1 MGARM
6 RSLDW
11 SRTPL
16 GSAWDWPQ
24 SLKTIV
30 RMMLDSR
37 YAMWMLWGPELT
49 FFCNDAY
56 LPTVGIKRDWVLGA
70 RSDKVWEEIWP
81 DIGPRIAH
89 VLEHGQATWDEGL
102 LLFLERSGFP
112 EETYHTFSY
121 SPVYDDDSRIAG
133 MLCVVT
139 EVTERVI
146 GERRLRTLR
155 ELAARAAGMETVR
168 ETCDRLLGV
177 LGEDSLD
184 VPFACLYTLEEG
196 GTTARRAGYVGAI
209 PERLRP
215 EQISLDGGNSPWPL
229 AQTVSSGHAQSLRLS
244 SSEEVIASPL
254 WNHPVSQAVVLPVQ
268 RQGSLT
274 SVAVLIVGVSPR
286 RPLDDN
292 YRGFFDLIAAQFAAA
307 IVDAQQKEAD
317 RRRAE
322 ALAEIDRAKT
332 TFFSN
337 VSHEFRTPLTLMLG
351 PIEAA
356 ASDPATPSR
365 VRAGLEL
372 AQRNSLRL
380 LKLVNS
386 LLDFSRIEA
395 GRLQAS
401 FESVDAAD
409 LTRDLASNFRS
420 AMESA
425 GLSFQV
431 DCGPLEGPVF
441 LDREMWEKIV
451 LNLLSNAFKFTF
463 SGKIAVR
470 LRCDG
475 PDFVLEVADTGLGI
489 PQEEI
494 PRLFERFHRVESTR
508 GRTQEGSGIG
518 LALVQELVKLHG
530 GRIEVSSVLGEGT
543 TFRVRMPLGMAHLP
557 TERIKA
563 TRTLSSTGTSSQAY
577 VQEALRWIPD
587 AKRPAISLEDVPPVH
602 LDPRFSASAGA
613 RILVADDNAD
623 MREYLYDLLSP
634 YYSVETVPDGAE
646 ALVATRR
653 ARPDLILSDV
663 MMPRLDG
670 FALLRALRADEL
682 LRSIPVILLS
692 ARAGEE
698 SRIEGLTAGAD
709 DYLAKPFSA
718 RELTARISAHL
729 ELARVRR
736 EATAA
741 LSESEQQLRL
751 ALDAAS
757 MGTFLW
763 DVATDRAE
771 SDARMLSL
779 FGLPVGSTLTLK
791 VALESAI
798 HPDDRDRYAQAV
810 RRALEPGG
818 PGELQQ
824 DIRVLQPDRG
834 DYRWLVIS
842 GRVHFEGEPTRA
854 VRIAGV
860 AVDITERK
868 QVEEALRQRT
878 LQNEALINEAPVGM
892 MVIDA
897 DFRMRQINPEAAP
910 VFTGIDNLLGMD
922 FGDVARHMW
931 PLDFANEAI
940 ALFQR
945 TLETGEPY
953 MAPELIKPRL
963 DRGGEIEYY
972 EWQINRMPLPDGKS
986 GVVCYFRDISARVL
1000 ARRRLETA
1008 DRQKNEF
1015 LAMLAHE
1022 LRNPLAPIRNAGELL
1037 ARSLPES
1044 PRAKAITDMLKRQVN
1059 VLVRLVDDLLDVS
1072 RITQGRI
1079 VLKRRPVLLAEIV
1092 AQAMETVEPLV
1103 QEKHHEISV
1112 VSYRPLRVNGDA
1124 TRLVQ
1129 CVVNVLTNAAKYT
1142 QPRGVIRVEASED
1155 KGEAVLSISDNGP
1168 GISPE
1173 LLPHIFDLFVQS
1185 ERTLDRS
1192 QGGLGIGLSLV
1203 KRLIEMHGGQIT
1215 ARSPG
1220 PGAGSV
1226 FEIRLPLSKL
1236 ELREPQES
1244 AREMPRAR
1252 ILVVDDNADAA
1263 DSLGSLLQLEGHA
1276 VAVTYSSADALAKL
1290 DEFKPTTVLLDVGL
1304 PEIDGYEVARRIRAS
1319 DAHARVRL
1327 IALTGYGQADD
1338 KQRAKSCGFDDHLVK
1353 PVDFSALRRVLA
1365 GGASS
1370 LAD

>member
-6 RSLDW
+6 RALDW

-16 GSAWDWPQ
+16 GPARDWPQ

-89 VLEHGQATWDEGL
+89 VLEHGKATWDEGL

-146 GERRLRTLR
+146 GERRLRALR
-155 ELAARAAGMETVR
+155 ELAARATGMETVR
-168 ETCDRLLGV
+168 DTCDRLLGV
-177 LGEDSLD
+177 LAENSLD
-184 VPFACLYTLEEG
+184 VPFACLYGLEEG
-196 GTTARRAGYVGAI
+196 GKSARRLGCVGSI

-215 EQISLDGGNSPWPL
+215 GQVLLDGTHSPWPL
-229 AQTVSSGHAQSLRLS
+229 AQAISTGLAQSLRLP
-244 SSEEVIASPL
+244 SSEELIMSAH
-254 WNHPVSQAVVLPVQ
+254 WNQPVSQALVLPVQ
-268 RQGSLT
+268 RQGSLS

-286 RPLDDN
+286 RPLDDG

-356 ASDPATPSR
+356 TLDPATPPR
-365 VRAGLEL
+365 VRAELEL

-395 GRLQAS
+395 GRMQAS
-401 FESVDAAD
+401 FEGVDAAD

-425 GLSFQV
+425 GLAFEV
-431 DCGPLEGPVF
+431 DCAPFDEPVF

-470 LRCDG
+470 LRGEG
-475 PDFVLEVADTGLGI
+475 PDALLEVADTGVGI

-494 PRLFERFHRVESTR
+494 HRLFERFHRVESTK

-530 GRIEVSSVLGEGT
+530 GRIDVSSVLGEGT
-543 TFRVRMPLGMAHLP
+543 TFRVRVPLGTAHLP
-557 TERIKA
+557 AERIKA
-563 TRTLSSTGTSSQAY
+563 PRSLASTGTSSQAY
-577 VQEALRWIPD
+577 VQEALRWIPE
-587 AKRPAISLEDVPPVH
+587 AKRPRFSLEDVPAPPV
-602 LDPRFSASAGA
+602 DPRLFASAGA

-634 YYSVETVPDGAE
+634 HYAVQTVPDGVE
-646 ALVATRR
+646 ALAAMRR
-653 ARPDLILSDV
+653 ARPDLVLSDV

-670 FALLRALRADEL
+670 FALLRS
-682 LRSIPVILLS
+682 LRSDDVLRSVPVILLS

-698 SRIEGLTAGAD
+698 SRIEGLAAGAD

-718 RELTARISAHL
+718 RELTARIGAHL

-741 LSESEQQLRL
+741 LSQSEQQLRL
-751 ALDAAS
+751 ALDAAA

-763 DVATDRAE
+763 DVAADRAE
-771 SDARMLSL
+771 SDSRMLSL
-779 FGLPVGSTLTLK
+779 FGLPAGNTLTLK
-791 VALESAI
+791 LALESAI
-798 HPDDRDRYAQAV
+798 HPQDRDRYARAVKQA
-810 RRALEPGG
+810 LDPQG
-818 PGELQQ
+818 PGELHQ
-824 DIRVLQPDRG
+824 DIRVRQPDG
-834 DYRWLVIS
+834 AYRWLVIS
-842 GRVHFEGEPTRA
+842 GRVHFEGEPARG

-892 MVIDA
+892 LVIDA
-897 DFRMRQINPEAAP
+897 QFRIRQINPMALP
-910 VFTGIDNLLGMD
+910 VFAGIANLLGMD

-931 PLDFANEAI
+931 PADFADEVV
-940 ALFQR
+940 ALFRR

-953 MAPELIKPRL
+953 VAPELIKPRV

-972 EWQINRMPLPDGKS
+972 EWQINRMPLPDGQS

-1000 ARRRLETA
+1000 ARKRLETA

-1037 ARSLPES
+1037 SRSLPAS
-1044 PRAKAITDMLKRQVN
+1044 PRAKGITDMLKRQVN

-1079 VLKRRPVLLAEIV
+1079 VLKKRPVLLAEII

-1103 QEKHHEISV
+1103 QEKHHQISV

-1142 QPRGVIRVEASED
+1142 QSRGVIRVESSED
-1155 KGEAVLSISDNGP
+1155 QGEAVLTISDNGP
-1168 GISPE
+1168 GISAD

-1203 KRLIEMHGGQIT
+1203 KRLIEMHGGQVV
-1215 ARSPG
+1215 ARSAG

-1226 FEIRLPLSKL
+1226 FEIRLPLSRL
-1236 ELREPQES
+1236 EVEQSQEP
-1244 AREMPRAR
+1244 AREIALAR

-1263 DSLGSLLQLEGHA
+1263 DSLGSLLQLEGHR
-1276 VAVTYSSADALAKL
+1276 VAVTYRSSDALAKL
-1290 DEFKPTTVLLDVGL
+1290 DEFKPTIVLLDIGL
-1304 PEIDGYEVARRIRAS
+1304 PEIDGYEIARRIRAS
-1319 DAHARVRL
+1319 GNHDRVRL
-1327 IALTGYGQADD
+1327 VALTGYGQADD
-1338 KQRAKSCGFDDHLVK
+1338 RQRAKSCGFDDHLVK
-1353 PVDFSALRRVLA
+1353 PVEFAALRRVLA

-1370 LAD
+1370 LED